1 MKIKKKIV
9 LIGMMGSGKSTI
21 GALLSKK
28 MNMKFIDVDGEIET
42 IEKQTINK
50 IFKLKGEK
58 YFRTIEVKT
67 ILSLLDSKEEKEL
80 VLSLGGGSFL
90 DEKVR
95 KNVKNNSLSFW
106 LNWKPSTIIMR
117 IRKSSKRPLIQGL
130 NDQEI
135 EKMMLHRNK
144 YYSKS
149 NFKIDCDNHKKNEI
163 VDRIVSILKKNEIKS
178 QN

>member
-1 MKIKKKIV
+1 MKLKKKIV

-21 GALLSKK
+21 GTLLSKK
-28 MNMKFIDVDGEIET
+28 INMKFIDLDSKIET
-42 IEKQTINK
+42 IEKQTVSQ

-58 YFRTIEVKT
+58 YFREIETET
-67 ILSLLDSKEEKEL
+67 ILSLLNSKEKEL

-90 DEKVR
+90 SEKIR
-95 KNVKNNSLSFW
+95 KNVKDNSLSFW
-106 LNWKPSTIIMR
+106 LNWKPLIIIKR

-135 EKMMLHRNK
+135 KKMMLERNK

-149 NFKIDCDNHKKNEI
+149 DFKIDCDNHKKNEI
-163 VDRIVSILKKNEIKS
+163 VDKIASILKENEIKS
-178 QN
+178 

>member
-28 MNMKFIDVDGEIET
+28 MNMKFIDLDTKIEA
-42 IEKQTINK
+42 IEKQTISQ

-58 YFRTIEVKT
+58 YFRAIEVET
-67 ILSLLDSKEEKEL
+67 ILSLLNSKEKDL

-106 LNWKPSTIIMR
+106 LNWKPLTIIKR
-117 IRKSSKRPLIQGL
+117 VRKSSKRPLIQGL

-135 EKMMLHRNK
+135 KKMMLDRNR
-144 YYSKS
+144 YYAKS
-149 NFKIDCDNHKKNEI
+149 DFKIDCDNHKKNEI
-163 VDRIVSILKKNEIKS
+163 VDKIVSILKENEIK
-178 QN
+178 N

>member
-1 MKIKKKIV
+1 
-9 LIGMMGSGKSTI
+9 MMGSGKSTI

-28 MNMKFIDVDGEIET
+28 MNIKFVDLDRKIET
-42 IEKQTINK
+42 IEKQTVSQ

-58 YFRTIEVKT
+58 YFREIETETIS
-67 ILSLLDSKEEKEL
+67 SLLNSKEKEL

-90 DEKVR
+90 NEKNR

-106 LNWKPSTIIMR
+106 LNWKPSTIIKR
-117 IRKSSKRPLIQGL
+117 IRKSSKRPLVQGL

-135 EKMMLHRNK
+135 EKMMLDRNK
-144 YYSKS
+144 HYAKS

-163 VDRIVSILKKNEIKS
+163 VDKIVLILKENEIKS
-178 QN
+178 

>member
-28 MNMKFIDVDGEIET
+28 MNMKFIDIDSKIET
-42 IEKQTINK
+42 IEKQTISQ

-58 YFRTIEVKT
+58 YFRAIEVET
-67 ILSLLDSKEEKEL
+67 ILSVLNLKEKEL

-95 KNVKNNSLSFW
+95 KNVKNTSLSIW
-106 LNWKPSTIIMR
+106 LNWKPSTTIKR

-130 NDQEI
+130 NDEEI
-135 EKMMLHRNK
+135 EKMILDRNK
-144 YYSKS
+144 YYAKS

-163 VDRIVSILKKNEIKS
+163 VDKIVSILKENEVKS
-178 QN
+178 

>member
-28 MNMKFIDVDGEIET
+28 MNMKFIDVDNKIET
-42 IEKQTINK
+42 IEKQKISQ

-58 YFRTIEVKT
+58 YFRQIEVET
-67 ILSLLDSKEEKEL
+67 ISSLLNSKEKEL
-80 VLSLGGGSFL
+80 ILSLGGGSFL
-90 DEKVR
+90 DEKIR
-95 KNVKNNSLSFW
+95 KNVKNNSFSFW
-106 LNWKPSTIIMR
+106 LNWKPLTIIKR

-135 EKMMLHRNK
+135 EKIMLDRNK
-144 YYSKS
+144 YYAKS

-163 VDRIVSILKKNEIKS
+163 VDKIVSVLKENEIKS
-178 QN
+178 

>member
-28 MNMKFIDVDGEIET
+28 MNIKFIDLDSEIEK
-42 IEKQTINK
+42 IEKKTISQ

-58 YFRTIEVKT
+58 YFREIEVET
-67 ILSLLDSKEEKEL
+67 ILSFLNSEEKEL

-90 DEKVR
+90 NEKVR
-95 KNVKNNSLSFW
+95 KNVKNNSFSFW
-106 LNWKPSTIIMR
+106 LNWKPSTIIKR

-130 NDQEI
+130 NDREI
-135 EKMMLHRNK
+135 EKMIIDRNK
-144 YYSKS
+144 YYAKS
-149 NFKIDCDNHKKNEI
+149 NFKIDCDNYKKNEI
-163 VDRIVSILKKNEIKS
+163 LDIIFSILKENEIKS
-178 QN
+178 

>member
-28 MNMKFIDVDGEIET
+28 MNKKFIDVDSKIEI
-42 IEKQTINK
+42 IEKQKISQ

-58 YFRTIEVKT
+58 YFRALEVKT
-67 ILSLLDSKEEKEL
+67 ILSLLDSKEKEL

-106 LNWKPSTIIMR
+106 LNWKPLTIIRR
-117 IRKSSKRPLIQGL
+117 IRRSLKRPLVQGL

-135 EKMMLHRNK
+135 EKMMFDRNK
-144 YYSKS
+144 YYAKS

-163 VDRIVSILKKNEIKS
+163 VDKIVSILKKNEIKS
-178 QN
+178 

>member
-28 MNMKFIDVDGEIET
+28 MNIKFIDIDSKIET
-42 IEKQTINK
+42 IEKQKISQ

-58 YFRTIEVKT
+58 YFRALEVETTI
-67 ILSLLDSKEEKEL
+67 SLLNSKEKEL

-95 KNVKNNSLSFW
+95 ENVKNNSSSFW
-106 LNWKPSTIIMR
+106 LNWKPSTIIKR

-130 NDQEI
+130 KSQEI
-135 EKMMLHRNK
+135 EKMMLDRNK
-144 YYSKS
+144 YYAKS
-149 NFKIDCDNHKKNEI
+149 DFKIDCDNHKKNEI
-163 VDRIVSILKKNEIKS
+163 VDKIVLLLKKNETKS
-178 QN
+178 

>member
-28 MNMKFIDVDGEIET
+28 MNMKFIDVDSKIET
-42 IEKQTINK
+42 IEKQTISQ

-58 YFRTIEVKT
+58 YFRALEVKT
-67 ILSLLDSKEEKEL
+67 ILSLLDTKEKEL

-95 KNVKNNSLSFW
+95 KNVKNNSLAFW
-106 LNWKPSTIIMR
+106 LNWKPTTIIKR
-117 IRKSSKRPLIQGL
+117 IRKSTKRPLIQGL

-135 EKMMLHRNK
+135 EKIMLDRNK
-144 YYSKS
+144 HYAKS

-163 VDRIVSILKKNEIKS
+163 VDKIVSVLKKNEIE
-178 QN
+178 N

>member
-1 MKIKKKIV
+1 
-9 LIGMMGSGKSTI
+9 MMGSGKSTI

-28 MNMKFIDVDGEIET
+28 MNMKFVDLDLKIET
-42 IEKQTINK
+42 IEKQTISQ

-58 YFRTIEVKT
+58 YFRAIEVKT
-67 ILSLLDSKEEKEL
+67 ILVLLNSREKEL

-90 DEKVR
+90 DEEVR

-106 LNWKPSTIIMR
+106 LNWKPSTIIKR

-130 NDQEI
+130 NDLEI
-135 EKMMLHRNK
+135 EKMMLDRNK
-144 YYSKS
+144 YYAKS

-163 VDRIVSILKKNEIKS
+163 VDKIVSVLKENGIKN
-178 QN
+178 

>member
-28 MNMKFIDVDGEIET
+28 MNMNFIDLDTKIET
-42 IEKQTINK
+42 IEKQTVSQ

-58 YFRTIEVKT
+58 YFRAIEVET
-67 ILSLLDSKEEKEL
+67 VLSLLNSKEKDL

-90 DEKVR
+90 DEKIR
-95 KNVKNNSLSFW
+95 KYVKNFSSSFW
-106 LNWKPSTIIMR
+106 LNWRPSTIIKR

-130 NDQEI
+130 NDQKI
-135 EKMMLHRNK
+135 KKMILDRNR
-144 YYSKS
+144 YYAKS
-149 NFKIDCDNHKKNEI
+149 DFKIDCDNHKKNEI
-163 VDRIVSILKKNEIKS
+163 VDKIVSILK
-178 QN
+178 

>member
-28 MNMKFIDVDGEIET
+28 MNFKFIDIDSEIEV
-42 IEKQTINK
+42 IEKKTISQ

-58 YFRTIEVKT
+58 YFREVEVET
-67 ILSLLDSKEEKEL
+67 ILSFLNFKEEEL

-90 DEKVR
+90 NEKVR

-106 LNWKPSTIIMR
+106 LNWKPSTIIKR
-117 IRKSSKRPLIQGL
+117 IKKSSKRPLIQGL

-135 EKMMLHRNK
+135 EKMIMDRNK
-144 YYSKS
+144 YYAKS

-163 VDRIVSILKKNEIKS
+163 LDRIVSILRENEIKS
-178 QN
+178 

>member
-28 MNMKFIDVDGEIET
+28 MNMEFIDLDRKIEI
-42 IEKQTINK
+42 IEKQTINQ

-58 YFRTIEVKT
+58 YFRAIEVKT
-67 ILSLLDSKEEKEL
+67 ILSLLESKEKEL
-80 VLSLGGGSFL
+80 ILSLGGGSFL

-95 KNVKNNSLSFW
+95 KSVKNNSLSFW
-106 LNWKPSTIIMR
+106 LNWKPSTIVER
-117 IRKSSKRPLIQGL
+117 IRNSSKRPIIQGL

-135 EKMMLHRNK
+135 EKMMVDRNK

-163 VDRIVSILKKNEIKS
+163 VDRIVSILLKK
-178 QN
+178 

>member
-1 MKIKKKIV
+1 
-9 LIGMMGSGKSTI
+9 MMGSGKSTI

-28 MNMKFIDVDGEIET
+28 MNMKFIDVDSKIET
-42 IEKQTINK
+42 IEKQTISQ

-58 YFRTIEVKT
+58 YFRAIEVKV
-67 ILSLLDSKEEKEL
+67 ILSLLDSKEKEL

-90 DEKVR
+90 NEKVR

-106 LNWKPSTIIMR
+106 LNWEPSTIINR

-130 NDQEI
+130 NDHEI
-135 EKMMLHRNK
+135 EKIMLDRNK
-144 YYSKS
+144 YYAKS

-163 VDRIVSILKKNEIKS
+163 VDKIVSVLKKYEIK
-178 QN
+178 N

>member
-1 MKIKKKIV
+1 
-9 LIGMMGSGKSTI
+9 MGSGKSTI

-28 MNMKFIDVDGEIET
+28 MNMKFIDLDQKIET
-42 IEKQTINK
+42 IEKQTISQ

-67 ILSLLDSKEEKEL
+67 ILSLLDSKQEKEL

-106 LNWKPSTIIMR
+106 LNWKPSTIIKR
-117 IRKSSKRPLIQGL
+117 IRKSSKRPLTHGL

-135 EKMMLHRNK
+135 EKMMLDRNK

-178 QN
+178 

>member
-28 MNMKFIDVDGEIET
+28 MNIKFVDLDRKIDT
-42 IEKQTINK
+42 IEKQTVSQ

-58 YFRTIEVKT
+58 YFRTIEAKT
-67 ILSLLDSKEEKEL
+67 ILSLLDSKDKEL
-80 VLSLGGGSFL
+80 VLSLGGGSIL

-106 LNWKPSTIIMR
+106 LNWKPLTIIKR

-135 EKMMLHRNK
+135 EKIMLDRNK

-163 VDRIVSILKKNEIKS
+163 VDKIFSKLKENEIKS

>member
-1 MKIKKKIV
+1 
-9 LIGMMGSGKSTI
+9 MMGSGKSTI

-28 MNMKFIDVDGEIET
+28 MNMKFIDLDQKIET
-42 IEKQTINK
+42 IEKQTISQ

-58 YFRTIEVKT
+58 YFRAIEVKT
-67 ILSLLDSKEEKEL
+67 ILSVLNLKEKEL

-95 KNVKNNSLSFW
+95 KNVKNTSLSIW
-106 LNWKPSTIIMR
+106 LNWKPSTTIKR

-135 EKMMLHRNK
+135 EKMILDRNK
-144 YYSKS
+144 YYAKS

-163 VDRIVSILKKNEIKS
+163 VDKIVSVLKENEIKS
-178 QN
+178 

>member
-28 MNMKFIDVDGEIET
+28 MNMKFIDLDTKIEA
-42 IEKQTINK
+42 IEKQTISQ

-58 YFRTIEVKT
+58 YFRAIEVET
-67 ILSLLDSKEEKEL
+67 ILSLLNSKEKDL

-95 KNVKNNSLSFW
+95 KNVKNISLSFW
-106 LNWKPSTIIMR
+106 LNWKPLTIIKR

-135 EKMMLHRNK
+135 KKMMLDRNR
-144 YYSKS
+144 YYAKS
-149 NFKIDCDNHKKNEI
+149 DFKIDCDNHKKNEI
-163 VDRIVSILKKNEIKS
+163 VDKIVSILKKYEIK
-178 QN
+178 N